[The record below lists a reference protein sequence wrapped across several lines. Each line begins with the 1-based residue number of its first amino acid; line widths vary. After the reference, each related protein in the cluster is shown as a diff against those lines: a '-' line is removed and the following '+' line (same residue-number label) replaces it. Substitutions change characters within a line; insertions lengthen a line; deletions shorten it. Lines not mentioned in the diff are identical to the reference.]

1 MSFQVRDHM
10 SREAFPLLVEY
21 LKETPTGSAFVF
33 VNFRS
38 EVGKCKEALEAM
50 LIAAK
55 LDIDLITIHVKMEK
69 HNKFGSIK
77 LFTLV
82 R

>member
-1 MSFQVRDHM
+1 
-10 SREAFPLLVEY
+10 
-21 LKETPTGSAFVF
+21 
-33 VNFRS
+33 
-38 EVGKCKEALEAM
+38 M

-55 LDIDLITIHVKMEK
+55 LDIDLITIHAKMEK